1 MKGSKVYIAV
11 FTKQERHFDECER
24 GYLPLFHSVFCVSD
38 NKNVVLNRIY
48 KEFYDDDKGYEIIDE
63 TNARC
68 DDGDDEL
75 TFTIKYTDKRYNDV
89 YAIYELEVLKE
100 FIE

>member
-1 MKGSKVYIAV
+1 MKGNKVYIAV
-11 FTKQERHFDECER
+11 FTKQERHFDECGR

-48 KEFYDDDKGYEIIDE
+48 EEFYNEDKYEILDTTYAI
-63 TNARC
+63 C
-68 DDGDDEL
+68 DDGDGEV
-75 TFTIKYTDKRYNDV
+75 TFTIKYTDKRNNDV

>member
-1 MKGSKVYIAV
+1 MKGNKVYIAT
-11 FTKQERHFDECER
+11 FTKQERNFNEFEQ

-38 NKNVVLNRIY
+38 DKNVVLNKIY
-48 KEFYDDDKGYEIIDE
+48 KEFYNEEKYEILDTIY
-63 TNARC
+63 ARC
-68 DDGDDEL
+68 DDGDDGI

>member
-24 GYLPLFHSVFCVSD
+24 GYLPLFHSVFCVSED
-38 NKNVVLNRIY
+38 KNTVLNRIY
-48 KEFYDDDKGYEIIDE
+48 EEFYNEGKYEILE
-63 TNARC
+63 TTYVIC
-68 DDGDDEL
+68 DDGDGEVK
-75 TFTIKYTDKRYNDV
+75 FTIKYTDKRHNDV

>member
-1 MKGSKVYIAV
+1 MKGNKVYIAV
-11 FTKQERHFDECER
+11 FTKQERHFDEFEH
-24 GYLPLFHSVFCVSD
+24 GYLPLFHTVFCVSD
-38 NKNVVLNRIY
+38 DKNIVLNRIY
-48 KEFYDDDKGYEIIDE
+48 KEFYDEGKYEILDTIY
-63 TNARC
+63 ARC
-68 DDGDDEL
+68 DDGDDEI